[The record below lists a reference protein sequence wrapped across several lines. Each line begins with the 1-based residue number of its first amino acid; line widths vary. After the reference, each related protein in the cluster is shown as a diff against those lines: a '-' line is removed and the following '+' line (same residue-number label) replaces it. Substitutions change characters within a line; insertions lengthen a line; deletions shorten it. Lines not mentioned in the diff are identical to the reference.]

1 MGETLR
7 LLLLVCGVVDE
18 AGDHELLVGHR
29 GFELVVVDLPVP
41 VHVDLPE
48 ALVHLAAARQQ
59 GQVSSP
65 HPESKAKKGEWAGQA
80 RTMSR
85 ISFVLM
91 VSPLDASE
99 ALKML

>member
-7 LLLLVCGVVDE
+7 LRLLLLLLVVRGVVDE
-18 AGDHELLVGHR
+18 AGDHELLVGHS

-48 ALVHLAAARQQ
+48 ALVHLQQ

-65 HPESKAKKGEWAGQA
+65 HPEAKAKEGSLGRDRHAPCRE
-80 RTMSR
+80 
-85 ISFVLM
+85 FL
-91 VSPLDASE
+91 LC
-99 ALKML
+99 